1 MLIFAWYL
9 PFMDRK
15 RTKNY
20 KPFNLKIMKTGIK
33 FLTAAVVG
41 LAAVACSSPKKMA
54 EQAENVVVKSDPAVL
69 EVVAGKI
76 EANVTV
82 TYPEKYFHPKAIL
95 EVTPVI
101 VYEGG
106 EAKMDPYY
114 FQGEKVKDNYEVVSA
129 DGATVTKPVSFAYAP
144 GMEKCYLE
152 LRGVVKF
159 GDKSTE
165 LPTKKVADG
174 ANTTYMLV
182 YKNGKVDYKADAYQE
197 IIKQTA
203 EGQVLYTIN
212 SSVVRNSQLKG
223 ESVKNFL
230 AALAEIQANERKE
243 LVSTDVVAYASPDGG
258 EELNA
263 KLSDKR
269 SETAEKAFTKIT
281 KDEELDAPV
290 NVKSIGQDW
299 EGFQE
304 LVAESD
310 IEDKDLI
317 IRVLSMYSDPA
328 VREQEIKNMS
338 AVYKELA
345 KEILPELRRARF
357 IANVEYTNYTS
368 EELLQL
374 INDNIDVLDEEA
386 LLRAATLVKDLKG
399 KVTVYEKAVEKYSS
413 ARAQY
418 NIAAAYLNAGKTAE
432 GKAALAKVAEKDAD
446 WQNAM
451 GVVALQEGNL
461 ADAAKYFAA
470 AGNATAKENLAVVDI
485 LNGKYADAA
494 AKLAGVEKGFNKAL
508 ALVLTDDLAG
518 ASKAIS
524 CDCPKSAYLKA
535 VIAAR
540 QGNAEQVKANLEK
553 AGKDKDLA
561 ARAAKDIEFVQF
573 Q

>member
-1 MLIFAWYL
+1 MIIFAWFLSLY
-9 PFMDRK
+9 K
-15 RTKNY
+15 GRTDNDINQLI
-20 KPFNLKIMKTGIK
+20 FKIMNKGIK
-33 FLTAAVVG
+33 ILTAAVVG

-76 EANVTV
+76 NADVTV

-106 EAKMDPYY
+106 EAKMEPYY

-129 DGATVTKPVSFAYAP
+129 DGATVTKPVSFEYAP

-182 YKNGKVDYKADAYQE
+182 CKNGKVDYKADAYQE

-212 SSVVRNSQLKG
+212 SSVVRNNQLKG

-230 AALAEIQANERKE
+230 AALDEIQANERKE

-258 EELNA
+258 EELNT
-263 KLSDKR
+263 KLSAKR
-269 SETAEKAFTKIT
+269 SETAEKAFNKIT
-281 KDEELDAPV
+281 KDDELGAPV

-299 EGFQE
+299 EGFLE
-304 LVAESD
+304 LVSESD

-399 KVTVYEKAVEKYSS
+399 KVAVYEKAVEKYSS

-418 NIAAAYLNAGKTAE
+418 NIAAAYLNAGETAK
-432 GKAALAKVAEKDAD
+432 GKAALAKVSEKDAD

-461 ADAAKYFAA
+461 ADAAKYFAS
-470 AGNATAKENLAVVDI
+470 AGNATSKENQAVVDI

-494 AKLAGVEKGFNKAL
+494 AKLADSKGLNKAL
-508 ALVLTDDLAG
+508 ALILTNDLAG
-518 ASKAIS
+518 ASKAIC
-524 CDCPKSAYLKA
+524 CDCPKGAYLKA

-540 QGNAEQVKANLEK
+540 QGNAEDVKANLEK
-553 AGKDKDLA
+553 AGKDSDLA